1 MRVSIDTEEAS
12 ETMRA
17 MADDLERTVREDIV
31 PLAAVME
38 ESFASASRSIADE
51 LEKAAR
57 SGTLSFKSMV
67 QEILADLAGLAAET
81 LIRQP
86 LEAALGRVFSG
97 FGGAFGGGRAGGGFV
112 APGNAFLVGE
122 NGPEMF
128 VPPQSGRIA
137 PLGGGAGN
145 VTVNLHMPQTG
156 DAESY
161 RRSAPQIAAALQRA
175 LARANR
181 NG

>member
-1 MRVSIDTEEAS
+1 VSIDTEDAS

-57 SGTLSFKSMV
+57 SGKLSFKSMV
-67 QEILADLAGLAAET
+67 QEVLADLAGLAADT
-81 LIRQP
+81 VIRQP
-86 LEAALGRVFSG
+86 LEAALGQIFSG
-97 FGGAFGGGRAGGGFV
+97 FGGGRAGGGFV

-137 PLGGGAGN
+137 PLGGAGN

-156 DAESY
+156 DTESY

>member
-1 MRVSIDTEEAS
+1 MRVSIDTDDAS

-17 MADDLERTVREDIV
+17 MADDMERTVREDIV

-57 SGTLSFKSMV
+57 SGTLSFRSMV
-67 QEILADLAGLAAET
+67 QEVLADLAGLAADT
-81 LIRQP
+81 VIRQP
-86 LEAALGRVFSG
+86 LEAALGQIFSG
-97 FGGAFGGGRAGGGFV
+97 FGGGRAGGGFV

-122 NGPEMF
+122 SGPEMF

-145 VTVNLHMPQTG
+145 VTVNLNMPQTG